1 LATEQ
6 QRRVREVFDAALD
19 QPDELRQQ
27 FVAEACNGDPEL
39 LEKVTRLLTANNR
52 AAGML
57 DTPVWQ
63 RKESSASPAEPGS
76 YIGPYKI
83 LQELGGGAGGM
94 GVVYQAVRADKVF
107 QRICAIKVIRPELST
122 DWLLQRFRQERQ
134 ILAQLDHNNIARI
147 VDGGSTP
154 EGLPYFVMD
163 YVDGPSINQFCTD
176 HVLGIRARLS
186 LFQQVCAAVQYL
198 HQHGVIH
205 GDLKPPNILVNNDG
219 TVKIVDFGIASA
231 ITDPRDADQNK
242 TMLMTPGYASP
253 EQMRCEPLAP
263 TSDVYSL
270 GIILYELLTGT
281 RPFPPGSRNTS
292 EILQEIAAKDP
303 TPPSLA
309 TRRGVPADSGN
320 WQSISRD
327 LDSIVLRAMHR
338 DPQRRYPSAAAMNK
352 DIANHLQDRPVQARQ
367 AGLIYKGEKFV
378 LRNRPAA
385 MIATFALFLIA
396 VMGWQL
402 EGRQQRKGLAE
413 NGYDKPNLTQQEQRD
428 RDRDLKE
435 RDLKDVEK
443 YIDSQPATDAVK
455 KQEKQEALKKL
466 KQAQS
471 IQVGNLIATYSDSFP
486 KSIHIW
492 PGMTPTRRKL
502 LDDTYSYLYQV
513 THAQELKP
521 FVSDYSP
528 QLAQA
533 WLELANIQGNPR
545 KLNLGQRDD
554 ALRSIAE
561 AERLVE
567 NSDGELKDRIEA
579 AKAAIERGK

>member
-19 QPDELRQQ
+19 QPAELRQQ
-27 FVAEACNGDPEL
+27 FVADACNGDPEL

-52 AAGML
+52 AAGMI

-107 QRICAIKVIRPELST
+107 QRICAIKVIRPELSA

-134 ILAQLDHNNIARI
+134 ILAKLDHNNIARI

-186 LFQQVCAAVQYL
+186 LFQQVCTAVQYL
-198 HQHGVIH
+198 HQNGVIH
-205 GDLKPPNILVNNDG
+205 GDLKPPNILVGSEG

-253 EQMRCEPLAP
+253 EQMRCEPLGPA
-263 TSDVYSL
+263 SDVYSL

-281 RPFPPGSRNTS
+281 RPFSAGSRSTS
-292 EILQEIAAKDP
+292 EILQEIASKDP

-309 TRRGVPADSGN
+309 TRRGVPAETGN

-327 LDSIVLRAMHR
+327 LDCIVLRAMHR
-338 DPQRRYPSAAAMNK
+338 DPQSRYSSAAAMNT
-352 DIANHLQDRPVQARQ
+352 DIANFLQDRPVQARQ
-367 AGLIYKGEKFV
+367 AGLLYKWEKFV

-385 MIATFALFLIA
+385 FIAVFALLLVAI
-396 VMGWQL
+396 MGWQL
-402 EGRQQRKGLAE
+402 EGTEYRFQLTHQQDLNKLEMVTEENQKLQNWIVEYSNADPSQRQRLLREIKARE
-413 NGYDKPNLTQQEQRD
+413 PN
-428 RDRDLKE
+428 DLNN
-435 RDLKDVEK
+435 L
-443 YIDSQPATDAVK
+443 IDTYQTSFP
-455 KQEKQEALKKL
+455 
-466 KQAQS
+466 QS
-471 IQVGNLIATYSDSFP
+471 IRV
-486 KSIHIW
+486 W
-492 PGMTPTRRKL
+492 PGMTKTRSQL
-502 LDDTYSYLYQV
+502 LQETKSYLNNV
-513 THAQELKP
+513 KP
-521 FVSDYSP
+521 YVGDHP
-528 QLAQA
+528 EQLAEA
-533 WLELANIQGNPR
+533 WLWMANIEGNPR
-545 KLNLGQRDD
+545 NQNLRQHD
-554 ALRSIAE
+554 AALTSIEE
-561 AERLVE
+561 AERLAE
-567 NSDGELKDRIEA
+567 HSNSDLKDRIDA